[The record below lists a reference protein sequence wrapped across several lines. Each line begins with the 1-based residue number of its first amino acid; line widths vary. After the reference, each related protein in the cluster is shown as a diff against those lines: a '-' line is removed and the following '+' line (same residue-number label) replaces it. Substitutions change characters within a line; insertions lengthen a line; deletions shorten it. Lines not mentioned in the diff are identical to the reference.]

1 MRRDV
6 TALLEKLGRKDFRY
20 EAFADPISDL
30 EPWPLFAA
38 LLEDPRV
45 MGYPQRTQERVTPPP
60 SAPMFARYAAPV
72 APPPEPEAPEPEE
85 PAASGNLRA
94 FLSGLSDDRRGGR

>member
-6 TALLEKLGRKDFRY
+6 TALLEKLGRRDFRY

-45 MGYPQRTQERVTPPP
+45 VGQPQRAHERVTPPP
-60 SAPMFARYAAPV
+60 GAPMFARYAAPAPS
-72 APPPEPEAPEPEE
+72 APPVDEPVAEE
-85 PAASGNLRA
+85 PPAAGNLRD

>member
-6 TALLEKLGRKDFRY
+6 TALLEKLGRRDFRY

-38 LLEDPRV
+38 LLDDPRV
-45 MGYPQRTQERVTPPP
+45 VGRPQRLPERAAPPP
-60 SAPMFARYAAPV
+60 GAPMFARYGTPTPADRGGAAG
-72 APPPEPEAPEPEE
+72 E
-85 PAASGNLRA
+85 PAASRNLRA
-94 FLSGLSDDRRGGR
+94 FLSGLSDDSRSGR